1 MLKFSV
7 IIPALNEAQTI
18 SQAISSIRSID
29 SSTEI
34 IVVDGGSTDNT
45 VSIAEQMNVRVLSFQ
60 RGRGAQC
67 NAGAR
72 ISSGDILL
80 FLHADTK
87 LPHEAFEILEKFF
100 RDPKIQIGTFRLRFD
115 HAHWLLRFY
124 ASLTSIDSLFTRF
137 GDQCIVVRKSFFETL
152 GGFPDWRLFEDVQ
165 FLRVAR
171 HRTRIVSF
179 PAKVITSSRRFVR
192 FGMLQTQWMNVRL
205 FVRYLLN
212 TPPEK
217 LAQIY
222 YGK

>member
-1 MLKFSV
+1 MSRFSV
-7 IIPALNEAQTI
+7 IIPALNEAQRI
-18 SQAISSIRSID
+18 SHAISSVGSID
-29 SSTEI
+29 PSAEI
-34 IVVDGGSTDNT
+34 IVVDGGSTDAT
-45 VSIAEQMNVRVLSFQ
+45 IRAAEETGASVLCFP
-60 RGRGAQC
+60 RGRGVQC

-72 ISSGDILL
+72 AASGDVLL

-87 LPHEAFEILEKFF
+87 LPHDAFEVLERFF
-100 RDPKIQIGTFRLRFD
+100 CDPKIQIGTFRLRFD

-152 GGFPDWRLFEDVQ
+152 GGFPDWPLFEDVQ
-165 FLRVAR
+165 FLRSAR
-171 HRTRIVSF
+171 HCTRVVSF

-205 FVRYLLN
+205 FIRYLLR